1 MLCLPANERISLFS
15 YEDLAVSI
23 FFCIEPS
30 SSESLSSSFVV
41 GFLEILILRG
51 CGHLERCLKFRSESA
66 GILIFSEPY
75 FRFEAVHSSEDY
87 VLEI

>member
-1 MLCLPANERISLFS
+1 M
-15 YEDLAVSI
+15 
-23 FFCIEPS
+23 
-30 SSESLSSSFVV
+30 V

-51 CGHLERCLKFRSESA
+51 CAHLERCLKFRSESA

-75 FRFEAVHSSEDY
+75 FRYEAVHSSEDY